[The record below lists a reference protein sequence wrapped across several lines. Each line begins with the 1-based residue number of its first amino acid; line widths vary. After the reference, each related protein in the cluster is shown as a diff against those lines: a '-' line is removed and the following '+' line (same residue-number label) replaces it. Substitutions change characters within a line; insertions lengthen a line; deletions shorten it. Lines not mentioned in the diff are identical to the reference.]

1 MSEPALPLEPRES
14 RERQELRE
22 RQESRERR
30 ARVGGSGSAGA
41 TEALRSMDPADL
53 PAGVWKASE
62 MPSPGPVAHRVT
74 PGPDSPLAP
83 RWDLDEITGRLTEI
97 SGLGGNACLTLA
109 ISMVLDAQR
118 RSETVAWITDAGS
131 SFFPL
136 DAAAAGVD
144 LEALAVV
151 RVPDTDDV
159 PRAADRLARSGG
171 FGLLVLDLGEKA
183 RMPTPLQARLR
194 GLADRHEMG
203 VLCLTDKRGSAS
215 SLGSLVSLRGEAC
228 VRRKGRGRFAC
239 ELQVIKDKHRGPG
252 WSHTEI
258 CRGPDGLY

>member
-1 MSEPALPLEPRES
+1 MSEPAFPLEQQV
-14 RERQELRE
+14 ERQQSLE
-22 RQESRERR
+22 
-30 ARVGGSGSAGA
+30 
-41 TEALRSMDPADL
+41 DL

-62 MPSPGPVAHRVT
+62 MPSPGPAHHVT
-74 PGPDSPLAP
+74 TGPDSPLAP
-83 RWDLDEITGRLTEI
+83 RWDLAEIAGRLTEI

-109 ISMVLDAQR
+109 VSMVLAAQR
-118 RSETVAWITDAGS
+118 RSETVAWITDVGS

-151 RVPDTDDV
+151 RVPGADHIS
-159 PRAADRLARSGG
+159 RAADRLARSGG

-183 RMPTPLQARLR
+183 RISTALQARLR
-194 GLADRHEMG
+194 SLAAKHEMG
-203 VLCLTDKRGSAS
+203 VLCLTDKRGSSS

-239 ELQVIKDKHRGPG
+239 ELRVIKDKHRGPG